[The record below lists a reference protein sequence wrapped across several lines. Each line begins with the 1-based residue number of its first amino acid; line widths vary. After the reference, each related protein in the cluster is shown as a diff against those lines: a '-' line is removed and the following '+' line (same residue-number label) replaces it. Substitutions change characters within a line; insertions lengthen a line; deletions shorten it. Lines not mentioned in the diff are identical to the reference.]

1 MEPSPVLAG
10 KGQSSAS
17 RLEIRSTQERAMNHK
32 ERFLTAITGG
42 EPDSV
47 PVFELEY
54 SPSAI
59 LAIAEHLGWQGPDPK
74 AGPDSEDKDLWLQF
88 QAMHAI
94 MQELDIDAHS
104 YVYTGRTT
112 RLEERP
118 DRFRDELGVVYQES
132 SHGDPIA
139 MEGPVKDADSLKRF
153 HSSLPEAFGL
163 PLLDAMRS
171 EMDERALV
179 FTVPGPFKLGWSLMG
194 SMEGFLLA
202 MAMDEDFTE
211 ELCGLAASIAGRLI
225 DQALEQGA
233 DAVLI
238 DGDLAFSSNPLIS
251 PDDYRRF
258 IKPHHAALIER
269 VHAKNVPVI
278 KHTDGNFW
286 RLLDDFLE
294 VGFDA
299 LHPIQPDCM
308 DIEEVKGK
316 AAGRAALIGNIDC
329 VQLLPAGSPSE
340 VEAAVRRTIR
350 AIAPG
355 GGYVLS
361 SSNSI
366 HPGCKPENVVAMLKA
381 AKQHGRYPIGG

>member
-1 MEPSPVLAG
+1 MQPYDCKPEAF
-10 KGQSSAS
+10 K
-17 RLEIRSTQERAMNHK
+17 ERAMNHK
-32 ERFLTAITGG
+32 ERFLTAVTGG

-54 SPSAI
+54 SQSAVS
-59 LAIAEHLGWQGPDPK
+59 AIAEHLGWQGPDPK
-74 AGPDSEDKDLWLQF
+74 AGPDSEDRELWLQF

-112 RLEERP
+112 RLRERP

-139 MEGPVKDADSLKRF
+139 MEGPVKDAASLQRLR
-153 HSSLPEAFGL
+153 SSLPEAFEL
-163 PLLDAMRS
+163 PLFDAIRS
-171 EMDERALV
+171 EMAARALV

-194 SMEGFLLA
+194 SMEDFLLA
-202 MAMDEDFTE
+202 MAMDEEFTE
-211 ELCGLAASIAGRLI
+211 ELCGAAASIAGQLI
-225 DQALEQGA
+225 DQALDRGA

-251 PDDYRRF
+251 PSDYRRF
-258 IKPHHAALIER
+258 IKPHHAELIER
-269 VHAKNVPVI
+269 VHARNTPVI

-286 RLLDDFLE
+286 LLLEDFLE

-308 DIEEVKGK
+308 DIQEVKGK
-316 AAGRAALIGNIDC
+316 VAGRSALIGNIDC
-329 VQLLPAGSPSE
+329 VQLLPSGSVSE
-340 VEAAVRRTIR
+340 VEAEVRRTIQ
-350 AIAPG
+350 AVAPG

-366 HPGCKPENVVAMLKA
+366 HPGCKPENVVAMIRA
-381 AKQHGRYPIGG
+381 AKELGRYPLG